1 MENPRRI
8 TDLPL
13 EVLDLIFSNL
23 SQLSNKVR
31 LAQAD
36 EKLGKAFAYHSRNNY
51 RRLSPNGR
59 LSPELWV
66 ILIMECGP
74 TIEELVCDR
83 RSLAWNDLIAQAVVN
98 YCPNLKLV
106 SICLYRSGRV
116 SAEAFLKQM
125 KNKLTSVTIDQQD
138 HFAATILGAVAEITE
153 LKKFSFMG
161 NVDENVYHLQK
172 LVALE
177 KLEIEHIYYRDEP
190 SVNLLQICASQRNLR
205 ELSVVKIEIMPFE
218 ENNSTVWAS
227 LESLTLNKC
236 IISFEL
242 PDCPKLKYLEI
253 QYPRCHMEDY
263 ILKFILK
270 NGSNMH
276 TLYERCYP
284 SINADGFLQ
293 LLRSCPKLRYLD
305 TPMEYIKLY
314 LAYVNNIIEILRENE
329 VTSEDPLELVVFR
342 RIKWKW
348 MRRLLLK
355 APNSDLIDLYE
366 GTE

>member
-1 MENPRRI
+1 M
-8 TDLPL
+8 
-13 EVLDLIFSNL
+13 
-23 SQLSNKVR
+23 
-31 LAQAD
+31 
-36 EKLGKAFAYHSRNNY
+36 
-51 RRLSPNGR
+51 
-59 LSPELWV
+59 
-66 ILIMECGP
+66 
-74 TIEELVCDR
+74 
-83 RSLAWNDLIAQAVVN
+83 
-98 YCPNLKLV
+98 
-106 SICLYRSGRV
+106 
-116 SAEAFLKQM
+116 
-125 KNKLTSVTIDQQD
+125 
-138 HFAATILGAVAEITE
+138 
-153 LKKFSFMG
+153 
-161 NVDENVYHLQK
+161 VYHLQK